1 MTSPTLLGMPED
13 VMFQILSYSSFRSI
27 LNLRKTCR
35 GFQDFLELLQPKF
48 QIQTI
53 RISLEYDK
61 TVIVEVSGIPEF
73 SENLEYEASEN
84 IFSDLKF
91 ILKNQKSIIEEM
103 RLDFPFFEFPYLEE
117 SHFLNFLEKFS
128 RILSEKSEKLKVE
141 KLKLIHFQS
150 DDVLKILPFLE
161 PKILE
166 KLILQVQNYEIPF
179 NLDEISKLDQ
189 WKNLV
194 ELSIDSNFIDSK
206 IRDINI
212 QNFENYTLRVKTVD
226 AEDLY
231 FLKENLIKFKNF
243 RYLDLECEEISDY
256 SNLDVLLGEPYTVY
270 DESSKNWYFES
281 TGIYDQQWLEIMI
294 WDQRIWVS
302 RAYVRRG

>member
-1 MTSPTLLGMPED
+1 
-13 VMFQILSYSSFRSI
+13 
-27 LNLRKTCR
+27 
-35 GFQDFLELLQPKF
+35 
-48 QIQTI
+48 
-53 RISLEYDK
+53 
-61 TVIVEVSGIPEF
+61 
-73 SENLEYEASEN
+73 
-84 IFSDLKF
+84 
-91 ILKNQKSIIEEM
+91 M

-128 RILSEKSEKLKVE
+128 RILSEKSENLKVE

-150 DDVLKILPFLE
+150 EDVLKILPFLE
-161 PKILE
+161 PKILG

-212 QNFENYTLRVKTVD
+212 QNFENYKLGVKTVD

-231 FLKENLIKFKNF
+231 FLKENLIEFKNF
-243 RYLDLECEEISDY
+243 RYLDLECEVISDY
-256 SNLDVLLGEPYTVY
+256 SNLDALLGEPYTVY

-281 TGIYDQQWLEIMI
+281 AGIYDQQWLEIMI